1 MTGMPLPQATVRQLG
16 SSVVIPSPVSLVK
29 ELVDNAIDAN
39 ANNVETWIS
48 ANAIDKIQVRDNGHG
63 ICSEDY
69 DALGRRSH
77 TSKLRTFEELQC
89 KGGQTLGFRGDA
101 LASVNAVSKL
111 TITTRTSQDQVATLL
126 ILNPKGGGVTDK
138 KHVSGSVGTTI
149 DVSDLFANIPVRRQ
163 QIQKESKKAY
173 TQIRDLLQVYALTRP
188 HIRLSLKVMKND
200 KLSWSYAPGK
210 GVGKTF
216 SGTTP
221 AISATKPGR
230 PDTPESIMR
239 LEAFLPRADAD
250 PVKVSGK
257 GYFISVDSRPMATTR
272 GTMKKLVDT
281 YKQHLRS
288 CVVLAGSSRSISK
301 PFIRLNVE
309 CILGSYDPNV
319 TTAKDEVIFAN
330 EPKLLALFEDMC
342 KEIYQPTEPEPMAE
356 VVTENIQTPNQQ
368 ARHQSPDLLPDDDE
382 EDYDLLQNL
391 ASVEEVS
398 LERAPTGLVSP
409 ESGQQMPGSPDRE
422 HLHGHRSS
430 LSNSGQ
436 PQISRQAEE
445 DPQEPVLTQTLLRTG
460 WEVNMARDET
470 ASPDGQTQ
478 PILLGPPSTGIHEFI
493 QSQLEEQTQREEPNP
508 WSLAKIAAGQ
518 RSTHHEDMPG
528 LLLTGEHSDSNLG
541 GTASRQ
547 QVHIS
552 WIAELMQEADGQQ
565 QSQRHWVPAAAREE
579 IYDPDNIEPP
589 ILQHPAAPPTSYQIP
604 RHQEP
609 RGISRDEEAF
619 HSSITGHDIEDLE
632 VMPQRGPGVRQR
644 IGAKTPVLGTPPPSS
659 SPLRKPF
666 RVPARI
672 EQGRDLHVTRRFE
685 PHRADGL
692 RQSKLAV
699 DTRRE
704 RQQPRLEDTS
714 TNCFP
719 SVEARPDDI
728 YDGFEKTRKS
738 KHHYQQASPEPNERQ
753 MLERLN
759 ALRHRTE
766 EEYGEIAED
775 ERGRS
780 LSRRAT
786 TTLPDMSPRRYL
798 KKRLASRS
806 RSRTKV
812 HKRMRSEMLPFEK
825 LFSGAHTQ
833 TRPLTLDLQD
843 LRKQVTDA
851 SNYDLYI
858 TRGIQ
863 EAAFHIGRNEME
875 NISNKL
881 QEIVGAWVYE
891 KHGVEVELE
900 IDIGALCEEGD
911 IRV

>member
-1 MTGMPLPQATVRQLG
+1 
-16 SSVVIPSPVSLVK
+16 
-29 ELVDNAIDAN
+29 
-39 ANNVETWIS
+39 
-48 ANAIDKIQVRDNGHG
+48 
-63 ICSEDY
+63 
-69 DALGRRSH
+69 
-77 TSKLRTFEELQC
+77 
-89 KGGQTLGFRGDA
+89 
-101 LASVNAVSKL
+101 
-111 TITTRTSQDQVATLL
+111 
-126 ILNPKGGGVTDK
+126 
-138 KHVSGSVGTTI
+138 
-149 DVSDLFANIPVRRQ
+149 
-163 QIQKESKKAY
+163 
-173 TQIRDLLQVYALTRP
+173 
-188 HIRLSLKVMKND
+188 
-200 KLSWSYAPGK
+200 
-210 GVGKTF
+210 
-216 SGTTP
+216 
-221 AISATKPGR
+221 
-230 PDTPESIMR
+230 MR

-250 PVKVSGK
+250 PVKVAGK

-272 GTMKKLVDT
+272 GTIKKLVDT

-288 CVVLAGSSRSISK
+288 CVVLAGSSKSISK

-309 CILGSYDPNV
+309 CVLGSYDPNV

-342 KEIYQPTEPEPMAE
+342 KDIYQPTEPEQMAK
-356 VVTENIQTPNQQ
+356 VVTENLQTSNQQ
-368 ARHQSPDLLPDDDE
+368 ARHQSPDLLSDDDE
-382 EDYDLLQNL
+382 EDYGLLQDL
-391 ASVEEVS
+391 ASVEEMS
-398 LERAPTGLVSP
+398 IERAPTGLVSP

-422 HLHGHRSS
+422 HLHGCRSALGAVEDSSDLTRVNHELRNVGNGIVVDRSS

-436 PQISRQAEE
+436 RQISRQAKE
-445 DPQEPVLTQTLLRTG
+445 DTQEPVLTQTLLRTG

-470 ASPDGQTQ
+470 ASPDGETQ
-478 PILLGPPSTGIHEFI
+478 PILLGPPITGIHEFI
-493 QSQLEEQTQREEPNP
+493 QSQMEEQTQREEPNP

-518 RSTHHEDMPG
+518 RSTHREDMPG
-528 LLLTGEHSDSNLG
+528 LRLTGEHSDSNLG
-541 GTASRQ
+541 RTASRQ

-552 WIAELMQEADGQQ
+552 GIAELMQEADEVMSRIIEDQRHSQQQ

-579 IYDPDNIEPP
+579 IYDPDNFEPP
-589 ILQHPAAPPTSYQIP
+589 VLQHPAVPPTSYQVP
-604 RHQEP
+604 RHQGP
-609 RGISRDEEAF
+609 RGISKDEEAF
-619 HSSITGHDIEDLE
+619 HSSSNGHDIEDLE

-644 IGAKTPVLGTPPPSS
+644 IGAKTPYPFANLDQSSVLGTPPPSS

-666 RVPARI
+666 RVPART
-672 EQGRDLHVTRRFE
+672 EQGRNLHVRPAPPRPTQVTRRFE

-699 DTRRE
+699 DTRKE
-704 RQQPRLEDTS
+704 RQQLRLEDTS
-714 TNCFP
+714 AYCFP
-719 SVEARPDDI
+719 SVESRPDYI
-728 YDGFEKTRKS
+728 YDGFEETRIS

-759 ALRHRTE
+759 SLRHRTE
-766 EEYGEIAED
+766 DEYGENAEE

-786 TTLPDMSPRRYL
+786 TTLPDMSSRRYL

-825 LFSGAHTQ
+825 LFSEPHTQ
-833 TRPLTLDLQD
+833 TRPITLDLQN

-863 EAAFHIGRNEME
+863 EVAFHMEKNEME

-891 KHGVEVELE
+891 KHGVEVEIE
-900 IDIGALCEEGD
+900 IDIGALCEGD
-911 IRV
+911 MGV